1 MQSKKISLREYILA
15 MEKVREYE
23 DQLECPE
30 GPGGI
35 IAARCDVCGLKFPFT
50 ITNVTEPVNAGGTSI
65 YYGECPYC
73 GERTEILRV

>member
-1 MQSKKISLREYILA
+1 MGSKKIGLRDYILA

-23 DQLECPE
+23 RQLESRA
-30 GPGGI
+30 GAGTI
-35 IAARCDVCGLKFPFT
+35 IAKCEKCSLMYTYT
-50 ITNVTEPVNAGGTSI
+50 ITEQTEPVNAGGTSI